1 MVESLENNY
10 FGVVQFSKKVENE
23 KTCIF
28 LLKKK
33 HSSLET
39 NFLLIFCFVEIFKIA
54 GKKKSQVNSLN
65 YSMPESTFQQRRY
78 MNIRVSL
85 TPSDEG

>member
-28 LLKKK
+28 FIKKK

-39 NFLLIFCFVEIFKIA
+39 NFLLIFCFVEIF
-54 GKKKSQVNSLN
+54 
-65 YSMPESTFQQRRY
+65 
-78 MNIRVSL
+78 
-85 TPSDEG
+85 